1 MNEISKV
8 SVVRSRGK
16 FALVDSVTK
25 ESGELP
31 SSVAK
36 CAEIIASTVN
46 RANLATF
53 IANSNTMVLREMS
66 DKLVVISGAIMDA
79 ENPTKKA
86 LDAICADLQEYLK
99 GLTPKA
105 EG

>member
-1 MNEISKV
+1 MSEISKV

-16 FALVDSVTK
+16 YTLVDSVTK
-25 ESGELP
+25 EVGELP
-31 SSVAK
+31 RSAAK

-66 DKLVVISGAIMDA
+66 DKLVVISGAILDA

-86 LDAICADLQEYLK
+86 LDAICSDLAEYLK